1 MNKIETTILKNLIY
15 NDEYARKVVPFIKT
29 DYFLDNSEKI
39 IFENVIDFI
48 KKYNKCPTLE
58 TIEISLQNSNLT
70 EGQFNDCVKLTK
82 TLVNENSDIQW
93 LYDETEKFCKEKAV
107 YNSILQSIGII
118 EGKDKVLSKDSIPSL
133 LQEALSVS
141 FDPSVGHDFFEDADE
156 RYDSYIEKEDKI
168 PFDLDMFN
176 EITDGG
182 LPDKS
187 LNIVLAGTG
196 VGKSLF
202 MCHHAASVLAQGKNV
217 LYVTLE
223 MSEKKIAERID
234 ANLLNIPVKELRSG
248 DLPKME
254 YTNRMSKLNKKTN
267 GKLIIKEYPT
277 STAHTGHFKGLIDEL
292 RIKKH
297 FVPDILF
304 IDYLNICASSRY
316 KPGSRNNSY
325 EIVKAIAEELRGLA
339 VENSLPVVSATQTTR
354 GGYDNTDLALTDTS
368 ESFGVPATADLLF
381 GLVTS
386 DELNQLN
393 QFMVIQMKNRYND
406 PTINK
411 RFMIGVDRTKMK
423 LYNLEKSAQV
433 NLADSGINMD
443 NNVLEN
449 ASFKNMFKDDKDFS
463 GIKV

>member
-1 MNKIETTILKNLIY
+1 M
-15 NDEYARKVVPFIKT
+15 
-29 DYFLDNSEKI
+29 
-39 IFENVIDFI
+39 
-48 KKYNKCPTLE
+48 
-58 TIEISLQNSNLT
+58 
-70 EGQFNDCVKLTK
+70 
-82 TLVNENSDIQW
+82 
-93 LYDETEKFCKEKAV
+93 
-107 YNSILQSIGII
+107 
-118 EGKDKVLSKDSIPSL
+118 
-133 LQEALSVS
+133 QEALSVS